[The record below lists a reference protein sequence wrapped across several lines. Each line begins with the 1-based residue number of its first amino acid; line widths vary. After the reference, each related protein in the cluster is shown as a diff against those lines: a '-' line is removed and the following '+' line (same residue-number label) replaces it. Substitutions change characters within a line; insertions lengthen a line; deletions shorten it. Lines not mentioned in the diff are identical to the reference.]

1 MGSVGPS
8 SEVGWCGA
16 VVRGSAGPSKV
27 GSGYSTTIDA
37 LLTRG
42 YENRSAEANEERFWG
57 CLTGL
62 LAMEELTGLLAM
74 EDLTGPLQYGM
85 CWRNRTA
92 CNGGVNVSLLL
103 VKDKPNG
110 AAYIFGMSKKK
121 DGSSKSEKHE
131 EAPPPATS
139 APTVTSVEKPEYAT
153 ATPTAELA
161 LPAQTSE
168 PAVNFYG
175 QPIVPATP
183 AAVDVLSTD
192 ESVEPE
198 YPPVTPIAEL
208 VKVHEP
214 ITEDQQREIFK
225 WILDEKRKVKPR
237 NRDEKKQIDEEKAML
252 KQFIR
257 GKSNPSL

>member
-1 MGSVGPS
+1 MPT
-8 SEVGWCGA
+8 EKT
-16 VVRGSAGPSKV
+16 P
-27 GSGYSTTIDA
+27 
-37 LLTRG
+37 
-42 YENRSAEANEERFWG
+42 
-57 CLTGL
+57 
-62 LAMEELTGLLAM
+62 MEEKAKRQFFPSM
-74 EDLTGPLQYGM
+74 DSRMQRYKFV
-85 CWRNRTA
+85 WRVLMV
-92 CNGGVNVSLLL
+92 VNL
-103 VKDKPNG
+103 G
-110 AAYIFGMSKKK
+110 FGAYIFGMSKKK